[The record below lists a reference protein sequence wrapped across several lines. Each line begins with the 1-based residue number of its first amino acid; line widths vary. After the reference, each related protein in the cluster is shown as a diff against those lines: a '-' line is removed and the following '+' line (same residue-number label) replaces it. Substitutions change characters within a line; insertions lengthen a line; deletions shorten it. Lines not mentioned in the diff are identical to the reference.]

1 MFPIPRRHSHYV
13 FAVLQSGL
21 TSLVASG
28 VASLASAGSEKFLAN
43 WLCSWMT
50 AWTVML
56 PVVTLAAP
64 AIRRAALALTRE

>member
-13 FAVLQSGL
+13 FAILQSGL

-28 VASLASAGSEKFLAN
+28 VASLPLAGSGTFLPN
-43 WLCSWMT
+43 WMWSWLT
-50 AWTVML
+50 AWAVML
-56 PVVTLAAP
+56 PIVTLAAP

>member
-1 MFPIPRRHSHYV
+1 MLPIPRRHSHYV

-28 VASLASAGSEKFLAN
+28 IAGLAFARSEEFLPN
-43 WLCSWMT
+43 WLWSWMT
-50 AWTVML
+50 AWAVML